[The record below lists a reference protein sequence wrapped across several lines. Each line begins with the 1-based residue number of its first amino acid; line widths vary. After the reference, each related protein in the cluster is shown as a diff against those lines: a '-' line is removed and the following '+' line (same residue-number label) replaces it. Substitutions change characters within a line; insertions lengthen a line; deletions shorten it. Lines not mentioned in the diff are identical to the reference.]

1 MPARVRCRRI
11 RRQHQNIHARCRG
24 RIQCEGDVAR
34 RASGRGE
41 LRIRRADPREQAER
55 RKLFF
60 DLAFASAIADA
71 GVALSTDYTP
81 LGLLRFSVV
90 FFLIWW
96 AWVGHTF
103 FSTWFDNDDLVHR
116 LLTLAQVFLVAVMS
130 VNTRTDMATREAA
143 GFVAAYAGIRLLLAI
158 QYSRVLAIGES
169 RPFVLRQTVW
179 IAAAA
184 VTWIAAAVASPST
197 RLSVMGVAVLLEL
210 AGPFAARRAGGT
222 VPADPAHLPER
233 FGLFTL
239 IMIGQSVVA
248 ITAGMRRQEQWTAP
262 AAASA
267 LLGMLL
273 AFSLWWA
280 YFDSLGAAKAKPGR
294 SRRHQ
299 QRMRAWAG
307 VHLPL
312 ASAPNGS
319 SGRPAV
325 YGIRPEH
332 FALADDGA
340 EAEVQVVE
348 PTGSEILVAAK
359 LGGEDVIAVFR
370 ERHKFKPG
378 DKIRL
383 KPDPRL
389 VHLFDESTGKR
400 LSA

>member
-1 MPARVRCRRI
+1 MMSIALIRAPSLRRP
-11 RRQHQNIHARCRG
+11 G
-24 RIQCEGDVAR
+24 GD
-34 RASGRGE
+34 G
-41 LRIRRADPREQAER
+41 AER
-55 RKLFF
+55 RATWLELFF

-280 YFDSLGAAKAKPGR
+280 YFDSLGAAKPKPGR

-312 ASAPNGS
+312 TFGIAVAAVGIEQAITRDGVTPLGGGAPLLAAGI
-319 SGRPAV
+319 GLVVIALGVLGLVDPDAPEAPWAPVLLRYGGVAGLLVPMAALGGAIAPVWLLGWFVVLMVVLIAV
-325 YGIRPEH
+325 AQRIR
-332 FALADDGA
+332 AR
-340 EAEVQVVE
+340 
-348 PTGSEILVAAK
+348 PTGA
-359 LGGEDVIAVFR
+359 
-370 ERHKFKPG
+370 
-378 DKIRL
+378 
-383 KPDPRL
+383 
-389 VHLFDESTGKR
+389 
-400 LSA
+400 